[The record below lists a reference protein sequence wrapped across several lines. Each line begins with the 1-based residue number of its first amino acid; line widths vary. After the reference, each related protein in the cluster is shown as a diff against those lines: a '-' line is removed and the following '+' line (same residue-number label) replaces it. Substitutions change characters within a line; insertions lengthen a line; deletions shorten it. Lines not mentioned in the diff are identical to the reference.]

1 MAKKYLETKLQ
12 SDVDACNAEPYGYPS
27 QGKALAGGIVEET
40 QGGVGWTVGAF
51 PVEESATGS
60 NMVVA
65 VDDTKVPARLVASL
79 KSSKP
84 ATKPRIPPV

>member
-1 MAKKYLETKLQ
+1 MVKKYLETSLLA
-12 SDVDACNAEPYGYPS
+12 DVIACNATPYGYPS
-27 QGKALAGGIVEET
+27 KGTPLAGGIVEDAP
-40 QGGVGWTVGAF
+40 GGAGWTVGAF

-65 VDDTKVPARLVASL
+65 VDDAKVPARLLASL
-79 KSSKP
+79 KATKP